1 MLIFFCFFAVAN
13 LLIQFFNS
21 KEMDK
26 NQILDKY
33 LSSLSES
40 ERIAKSRDI
49 REKLGISRF
58 VLSNWRSGRTKIHP
72 LFFDKIS
79 EIIGIDLQKQFGN

>member
-1 MLIFFCFFAVAN
+1 
-13 LLIQFFNS
+13 
-21 KEMDK
+21 MDQ
-26 NQILDKY
+26 NQILNRY
-33 LSSLSES
+33 LSSLSDQ

-58 VLSNWRSGRTKIHP
+58 VLSNWRSGRSKIHP

-79 EIIGIDLQKQFGN
+79 EIVGIDLHKQFGN